1 MSPGCFLSSQ
11 VWRQGKGDFFLG
23 CLLMAEVSTPFV
35 CLGKI
40 LIQVRGY
47 LRVYEP
53 DWRAWEGQALSGTC
67 KDFLKERRSVIS
79 GSDYKPG

>member
-1 MSPGCFLSSQ
+1 MSIKTQLQDNRVTVNNLQLNRELLELALWSYHRCITFSSQ

-40 LIQVRGY
+40 LIQVRGH
-47 LRVYEP
+47 
-53 DWRAWEGQALSGTC
+53 
-67 KDFLKERRSVIS
+67 
-79 GSDYKPG
+79 